1 MLAELTYQPPPPP
14 ESTLE
19 PCCAWHGRSNPM
31 ASPMAP
37 PRALDPFS
45 HHNLPAPSAFP
56 STTQKRGT
64 STPGAAHSSA
74 GGTSRNPLILEE
86 LLRLLRGLRLV
97 FKSSQAHCRGR
108 ATGCFGLHIIQPP
121 GITAAGNLRQSNA
134 RPKGQSR
141 IPSRSNNYQTTEQP
155 SLLRSAPCPIT
166 ALVYSTIR

>member
-19 PCCAWHGRSNPM
+19 PSCAWHGRSNPM

-64 STPGAAHSSA
+64 PTPGAAHSSA
-74 GGTSRNPLILEE
+74 GGTSRNPLVCFQCGG
-86 LLRLLRGLRLV
+86 RGHY
-97 FKSSQAHCRGR
+97 KSQCPSRPCSGRRGNDRGR
-108 ATGCFGLHIIQPP
+108 
-121 GITAAGNLRQSNA
+121 RW
-134 RPKGQSR
+134 
-141 IPSRSNNYQTTEQP
+141 
-155 SLLRSAPCPIT
+155 
-166 ALVYSTIR
+166 

>member
-1 MLAELTYQPPPPP
+1 MVSSVSAAEQRPRRF
-14 ESTLE
+14 
-19 PCCAWHGRSNPM
+19 G
-31 ASPMAP
+31 ASAK
-37 PRALDPFS
+37 A
-45 HHNLPAPSAFP
+45 
-56 STTQKRGT
+56 
-64 STPGAAHSSA
+64 
-74 GGTSRNPLILEE
+74 SRWLVLHCELCILEE

-97 FKSSQAHCRGR
+97 FKSSQARCRGL

-166 ALVYSTIR
+166 ALVYSTIRTPRSNFSAN